1 MQKRAPYKYYDPN
14 VPRIF
19 QKDEHSHYTRAQQ
32 REFYKDNLVWA
43 NQHSEQK
50 QIEKDRELALDKL
63 NLQKI
68 NKEIKD
74 INNIENL
81 KKISFKN
88 KKYDEYMNYL
98 KTNGERNPYKKD
110 DRLSNKIGTEKRI
123 IKLKDYY
130 NENENIT
137 LNPMYEPND
146 KKNYNVPMKRRELQ
160 KGERPF
166 NIINN
171 EIYDKNK
178 LNEKKKFYE
187 IEKEDE
193 YTISDLI
200 NPDIINSQNI
210 YIKTPQNNNLYNN
223 PELKN
228 YNEYL
233 QNLQKKNLQQLQ
245 ENNPSSNRKKEIEY
259 KPINYNVNY
268 LDNINNKNINQLDE
282 KNPYEKYLAQRN
294 YIYEKYASNHI
305 SSEFSPAP
313 QFIPEDSNLGKIDY
327 NNPEHLK
334 QLEMHND
341 IKNLYLKNKDKYN
354 PMKSNIELVS
364 PNFNINSNETNNN
377 SINNNIITNNIIISD
392 NKKIRQIQYKNIL
405 DEQLKIKNLKIDPL
419 QDFGNLNRNNYLVN
433 NNVDYNISREKNKNN
448 LLLDLPNDP
457 FSKKNDNNIK
467 SNIKNNNII

>member
-50 QIEKDRELALDKL
+50 QIEKDKELAMDKF
-63 NLQKI
+63 NLQRI
-68 NKEIKD
+68 NQEIND
-74 INNIENL
+74 INNIEKL
-81 KKISFKN
+81 KKISLKN
-88 KKYDEYMNYL
+88 KQYDEYINYL

-110 DRLSNKIGTEKRI
+110 DRLSNKIGTEERY

-137 LNPMYEPND
+137 LNPMYEPNN
-146 KKNYNVPMKRRELQ
+146 KKNYNVPLKPRELQ

-171 EIYDKNK
+171 EVYDINK

-187 IEKEDE
+187 IEKEDD

-200 NPDIINSQNI
+200 NPEIKNSQNV

-233 QNLQKKNLQQLQ
+233 QNLQKINLQNLK
-245 ENNPSSNRKKEIEY
+245 ENNSSINNKKKEEIEY
-259 KPINYNVNY
+259 KPNNYNVNY
-268 LDNINNKNINQLDE
+268 LNNINNNNFNQNE
-282 KNPYEKYLAQRN
+282 KNPYEKYLTQRN
-294 YIYEKYASNHI
+294 YIYEKYAQNHI

-341 IKNLYLKNKDKYN
+341 IKNLYLKNKDKFN
-354 PMKSNIELVS
+354 PLKSNIILD
-364 PNFNINSNETNNN
+364 NQNINNLNE
-377 SINNNIITNNIIISD
+377 INNNYNNNNNIQNNIVISD
-392 NKKIRQIQYKNIL
+392 NKKIRQIQYKNML

-419 QDFGNLNRNNYLVN
+419 QDFNLNKNNYFVN
-433 NNVDYNISREKNKNN
+433 NNFDDYKEKKNKNN

-457 FSKKNDNNIK
+457 FSKNYDYHNK
-467 SNIKNNNII
+467 SNIKNNPII